1 MECLNEATL
10 TRQRDHY
17 HSQHCKTCEYC
28 HLTAAFPKPWVDK
41 PGDPVDYFQDYTP
54 HCLVCRYVN
63 ECLFDETL
71 NEGEEHSFME
81 YKNRVEI
88 SHKLYKKLEP
98 LAKLA
103 LSKLCTPVGCWLAGP
118 SSVSGATGPTE

>member
-17 HSQHCKTCEYC
+17 HSRECKTCEYC
-28 HLTAAFPKPWVDK
+28 HLTAAFPKPCVDK

-63 ECLFDETL
+63 ECLFSCFNAYDMFVLPRKMCRLLLLSMPFQILHPYIMECPCFINGSSIFNWL
-71 NEGEEHSFME
+71 HSCFSW
-81 YKNRVEI
+81 KNWR
-88 SHKLYKKLEP
+88 
-98 LAKLA
+98 
-103 LSKLCTPVGCWLAGP
+103 
-118 SSVSGATGPTE
+118 